1 MAELTKCAGFS
12 EAFWRLLF
20 DAYDGADRC
29 TDTHGVLAFATLASI
44 SFGAFVVVDLMVFIV
59 RRFGFAAAGAGTLT
73 IERDGTWWGI
83 SLKTLAIVLFGMVAA
98 WLVAFFAIVIE
109 FLQLAPQ
116 TAVATGVLWQV
127 TYAQLLARFGRDQEG
142 TAGTG
147 APVAPP
153 LPLPA
158 DIQQPTEEVA
168 E

>member
-1 MAELTKCAGFS
+1 
-12 EAFWRLLF
+12 
-20 DAYDGADRC
+20 
-29 TDTHGVLAFATLASI
+29 
-44 SFGAFVVVDLMVFIV
+44 
-59 RRFGFAAAGAGTLT
+59 
-73 IERDGTWWGI
+73 
-83 SLKTLAIVLFGMVAA
+83 MVAA

-127 TYAQLLARFGRDQEG
+127 TYAQLLARFGRDQDG